1 MTKRFTKMFSL
12 MAVVFVMMVSMA
24 MPAFAID
31 CDLDGS
37 GNVTGSG
44 DQKAICTA
52 LKEMYG
58 VGSNGEGVFNKGYT
72 LSPDND
78 HTYGLTITVGNSP
91 IDIYISQRPDV
102 NDVKV
107 QMGTDGR
114 LNVYGMG
121 TGDANTWNQFYAKY
135 KSVIV
140 GISGVGAITFIA
152 LFIIQFMKLGASAG
166 NPQARSQALTG
177 CLWTGIAAAALGA
190 VSIIAGFFY
199 NAV

>member
-1 MTKRFTKMFSL
+1 MTNKFGFLKRGISL
-12 MAVVFVMMVSMA
+12 MAVVMVLMA
-24 MPAFAID
+24 MFATNVFAATVSD
-31 CDLDGS
+31 CSSSSDS
-37 GNVTGSG
+37 TC
-44 DQKAICTA
+44 KII
-52 LKEMYG
+52 ERMYG
-58 VGSNGEGVFNKGYT
+58 KDSDVTKGGYSDTQAGDYFYAMDITDSSGSQK
-72 LSPDND
+72 
-78 HTYGLTITVGNSP
+78 TIYLKV
-91 IDIYISQRPDV
+91 RPST
-102 NDVKV
+102 NDVSATMK
-107 QMGTDGR
+107 DGK
-114 LNVYGMG
+114 LQVYGMG
-121 TGDANTWNQFYAKY
+121 DGGGAGAWNQFFAKY